1 MNRPLPC
8 FMPEA
13 ALEES
18 AREAERRRRAAID
31 ALTAK
36 LDSPMPAAPNETLA
50 DVGKPYP
57 GAGRR

>member
-1 MNRPLPC
+1 
-8 FMPEA
+8 MPEA